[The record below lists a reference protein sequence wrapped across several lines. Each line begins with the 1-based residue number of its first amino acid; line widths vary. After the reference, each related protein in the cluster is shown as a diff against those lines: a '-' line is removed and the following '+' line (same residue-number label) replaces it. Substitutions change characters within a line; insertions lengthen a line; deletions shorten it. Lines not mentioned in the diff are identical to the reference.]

1 MNDRILEL
9 YNLAD
14 INKEGTGVD
23 SRKFAELII
32 RECIGIVNPT
42 QHHEMW
48 AQSYLGGVDGLDLLY
63 GKVKAIKEH
72 FGVEE

>member
-9 YNLAD
+9 YNLSG